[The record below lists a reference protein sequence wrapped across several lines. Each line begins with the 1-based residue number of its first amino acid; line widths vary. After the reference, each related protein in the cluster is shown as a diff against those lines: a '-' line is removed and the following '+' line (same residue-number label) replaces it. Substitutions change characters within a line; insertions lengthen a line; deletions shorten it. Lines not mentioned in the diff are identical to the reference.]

1 MEFQVGLWNNDWTSF
16 VRFWFT
22 VLLSLHVQ
30 FNPVASCPKECRCD
44 KMFIYCNERSLTS
57 VPLGIGE
64 GYKILYLHNNQINS
78 AGFPMELHNVESV
91 DTVYLY
97 GNQLDE
103 FPLNLPRNVKVL
115 HLQENNIQTISRAA
129 LAQLPKLE
137 ELHLDDNS
145 ISTVGV
151 EEGAF
156 REAVNLKLLFLT
168 KNHLS
173 SIPIGLPAGLKELRL
188 DENRIAEIDEGAFQ
202 NVTNLQQLMLD
213 GNLLED
219 DAIAPGTFKNLAK
232 LKELSLSRNSL
243 TVPPPLLPS
252 VSLTKLNLQ
261 ENQINDIPVLVFSEL
276 RMLEK
281 LDLSFNPLQTVPQGA
296 FDGLR
301 SLTHLNV
308 RNNQWRCDCAIK
320 WIVIWLK
327 SLPSSVNVRGFF
339 CHQPDRLKGMIIRE
353 LNLDILEC
361 PTSTDIDQGPPYL
374 PPSSSPPHRTITL
387 PKTTPTITTTTSTM
401 PSTAFY
407 STTTNP
413 TPPVPNFPPAPY
425 PPYEDPLKISLNV
438 VNGTCVVVT
447 WESYFTVTAYKVT
460 WVKRGQNLM
469 MDISQER
476 TVPGEQRRLNLYDL
490 EPRSKYR
497 ICVYIL
503 DSLYS
508 YRPGE
513 DTICSEIR
521 TKSASK
527 NSNNNNVSESD
538 QVAQQDVT
546 STFLLAGVIGG
557 VVLLILIILLSLF
570 CWYMHKKSRS
580 SCSSSK
586 WKYNRGRRKDDYCE
600 AGTKK
605 DNSIL
610 EMTETSFQI
619 VPLNNEQLLKG
630 DFRIQPIYTPNV
642 GIGYRDC
649 HLSNNSIV
657 YCKSSNVPG
666 VEFCPT

>member
-30 FNPVASCPKECRCD
+30 FDPVSSCPKECRCD
-44 KMFIYCNERSLTS
+44 KTFIYCNERSLTS

-64 GYKILYLHNNQINS
+64 GYSILYLHNNQINS
-78 AGFPMELHNVESV
+78 AGFPTELHNVASV
-91 DTVYLY
+91 ETVVLY

-103 FPLNLPRNVKVL
+103 FPLNLPRNVKIL

-173 SIPIGLPAGLKELRL
+173 SVPIGLPADLKELRL

-202 NVTNLQQLMLD
+202 NVTNLQRLLLD

-219 DAIAPGTFKNLAK
+219 DAIASGTLKNLVN

-243 TVPPPLLPS
+243 TMPPPLLPS

-261 ENQINDIPVLVFSEL
+261 ENQIKDIPVLVFSEL
-276 RMLEK
+276 KKVEN
-281 LDLSFNPLQTVPQGA
+281 LDLSSNLLQTVPQGV

-301 SLTHLNV
+301 SLTYLNV
-308 RNNQWRCDCAIK
+308 RSNQWRCDCAIK
-320 WIVIWLK
+320 WIVFWLN
-327 SLPSSVNVRGFF
+327 SLPSSVNVRGFA
-339 CHQPDRLKGMIIRE
+339 CHQPDRLKGIIIRE
-353 LNLDILEC
+353 LNLDILQC
-361 PTSTDIDQGPPYL
+361 PAGTEIDPWLTRL
-374 PPSSSPPHRTITL
+374 PPSPSLPRRTTMI
-387 PKTTPTITTTTSTM
+387 PRTTPVTTTS
-401 PSTAFY
+401 STVFLP
-407 STTTNP
+407 TTTNP
-413 TPPVPNFPPAPY
+413 TPPVPNFPPAAY

-438 VNGTCVVVT
+438 VNSTCVEVS

-460 WVKRGQNLM
+460 WVKRSQNLM

-476 TVPGEQRRLNLYDL
+476 TVPGDQRRLNLYDL

-503 DSLYS
+503 DSLNS

-521 TKSASK
+521 TKSASR
-527 NSNNNNVSESD
+527 NNPSESD
-538 QVAQQDVT
+538 QGAQQDAV

-557 VVLLILIILLSLF
+557 VVVLVLIILLSLF
-570 CWYMHKKSRS
+570 CWYMHKKNRS
-580 SCSSSK
+580 SCSSTK

-666 VEFCPT
+666 VEFCHT

>member
-30 FNPVASCPKECRCD
+30 FDPVASCPKECRCD
-44 KMFIYCNERSLTS
+44 KTFIYCNERSLTS

-78 AGFPMELHNVESV
+78 AGFPMELHNVASV
-91 DTVYLY
+91 ETVYLY

-103 FPLNLPRNVKVL
+103 FPLNLPKNVKKL

-129 LAQLPKLE
+129 LAQLPMLE

-173 SIPIGLPAGLKELRL
+173 SVPIGLPTDLKELRL
-188 DENRIAEIDEGAFQ
+188 DENRIAMIDEGTFQ
-202 NVTNLQQLMLD
+202 NVTNLQRLLLD
-213 GNLLED
+213 GNLLENK
-219 DAIAPGTFKNLAK
+219 AIAPGTFTDLVNLR
-232 LKELSLSRNSL
+232 ELSLSRNSL
-243 TVPPPLLPS
+243 TMPPPLLPS
-252 VSLTKLNLQ
+252 ASLSKLNLQ
-261 ENQINDIPVLVFSEL
+261 ENQIKDIPNLVFSEL
-276 RMLEK
+276 RKLEK
-281 LDLSFNPLQTVPQGA
+281 LDLSANLLQTVPQGV
-296 FDGLR
+296 FDGLG
-301 SLTHLNV
+301 SLTFLNV
-308 RNNQWRCDCAIK
+308 RSNHWRCDCAVK
-320 WIVIWLK
+320 WIIFWLK
-327 SLPSSVNVRGFF
+327 SLPSTVNVRGFV

-353 LNLDILEC
+353 LNLDILQC
-361 PTSTDIDQGPPYL
+361 PVGTEIDLWPTRL
-374 PPSSSPPHRTITL
+374 SSSQPLPRITTIV
-387 PKTTPTITTTTSTM
+387 PRTTPVTTILTTAFQPTTTS
-401 PSTAFY
+401 
-407 STTTNP
+407 P

-425 PPYEDPLKISLNV
+425 PPYEDPLKISLNI
-438 VNGTCVVVT
+438 VNSTCVEVS

-460 WVKRGQNLM
+460 WVKRSQNLM
-469 MDISQER
+469 MDFSQER

-503 DSLYS
+503 DSLNS

-521 TKSASK
+521 TKSTPRIS
-527 NSNNNNVSESD
+527 NSPSESD
-538 QVAQQDVT
+538 QVAQQDLA

-557 VVLLILIILLSLF
+557 AVLLVLIILLSLF

-649 HLSNNSIV
+649 HLDNNSIV

-666 VEFCPT
+666 VEFCHT